1 MALAE
6 RGTFMNGCL
15 PTVSFRSLVEAVHR
29 AGFGSLTLWPNV
41 WRHAQRK
48 EGLSLA
54 DMRAMLDDHGLRVTD
69 LDGCRDWVPPDDPGA
84 RPRSPISRR
93 IPRSEYF
100 EVGTALGATTV
111 VAVPVSTRPLDHNRE
126 ADALA
131 QLCADSA
138 EHGLRVALEYV
149 GWEMVHD
156 LATARSLIA
165 ASPVPA
171 GLVVDIGHHLRGGST
186 LADLEQVAASEV
198 YTVQLN
204 DGPLRPPADLVD
216 EATLHRLPP
225 GQGEF
230 PVAEFMATLERKN
243 VGCPVGVE
251 VYARGYEAM
260 PPGEVVAQIHAMTS
274 AFTGTGG

>member
-1 MALAE
+1 MTLAE

-15 PTVSFRSLVEAVHR
+15 PTVPFRALVDAVRH
-29 AGFGSLTLWPNV
+29 AGFDSLSLWPNV
-41 WRHAQRK
+41 WRHALAR

-54 DMRAMLDDHGLRVTD
+54 EMRAMLDDQGLRVTD
-69 LDGCRDWVPPDDPGA
+69 LDGCRDWLPPDDPGA
-84 RPRSPISRR
+84 RLRSPTSRR
-93 IPRSEYF
+93 IPRGEYA
-100 EVGTALGATTV
+100 EVGRALGATTV

-131 QLCADSA
+131 QLCVDFA

-156 LATARSLIA
+156 LATARSLIG

-186 LADLEQVAASEV
+186 LADLAQVAASEV

-204 DGPLRPPADLVD
+204 DGSLRPPADLVA
-216 EATLHRLPP
+216 EAMFDRRPP

-230 PVAEFMATLERKN
+230 PIEEFVAILERKQ
-243 VGCPVGVE
+243 VRCSVGVE
-251 VYARGYEAM
+251 IYSRDYETM
-260 PPGEVVAQIHAMTS
+260 PPGDVVAQIHAMTS
-274 AFTGTGG
+274 AFTHTDG